1 MSDTYQRIKRN
12 HLLTDTNL
20 AITGSVTATLPAT
33 ITIDENNYLN
43 SRIGNSGR
51 LPTAGCCLRFD
62 ANNPSIYIETVIPS
76 STVNNFDIIIKG
88 EGTKEL
94 LKVDTS
100 TDFIRFVLTKTPAS
114 SEYFDLSYIVFVG
127 KTSQKIEHLF
137 ECEERVAI
145 FVLYDACD
153 QYGGFASLK
162 SVSSI
167 SSLRIASPAKEFI
180 SQYDPNSCLKNSLTV
195 GPHCFVRVPTWTKL
209 TEINLPVSFC
219 ITYDVESWEGI
230 GNGGNQ
236 GIAFFDS
243 YTYNWADNFPSGI
256 LFQYYSNTT
265 YGGILEFTVAVANT
279 VPAIQRYQFQ
289 YRQPLPT
296 GKHTLVITLNNT
308 LTSGRPS
315 NPKLYIDGVD
325 TPVITTSTGLT
336 ETSLNI
342 SSGLELAIG
351 SWYNYIS
358 GIGTYFKGPLIPV
371 TLSRPCILN
380 FDMSDAN
387 ATYTVSDYINEVTP
401 PLDNC
406 LIYLDNVGFHSWLD
420 KSAQVHTT
428 SYYDAGVEV
437 ENRQLPNKNYGM
449 WVNAVGGGNCG
460 LYSGFSE
467 TLGCDYQYND
477 INGDPHTGWDGG
489 VVNYYASTGTTYQ
502 VTMGGRGTPSDGT
515 TVPVGLK
522 STPNMSY
529 VNPYSN
535 QPTYIYLSCN
545 PTLPD
550 TSRSVMCCET
560 RDLSQDTDKPDCI
573 KYAVNYLQFRS
584 PVINWENIKFDST
597 FGGRIYSFLKSYN
610 YPTSINGY
618 YKFRASFW
626 ARRLSSFPLKDNTHN
641 TTQAVGIGL
650 VAASDYNVSLFNYD
664 FDTWFYV
671 VGEFYAATRLEYYWQ
686 FSPGICTWYIDYS
699 TSSTSNY
706 YTHWTTNEPM
716 AAFAN
721 PKIDLIAA
729 YDPNDHTKLWD
740 IPEEAYIG
748 LTPRRVL

>member
-1 MSDTYQRIKRN
+1 MSDTYQRIKRS

-20 AITGSVTATLPAT
+20 AVAGSVTETLPAT

-114 SEYFDLSYIVFVG
+114 NEYFDLSYIVFIG

-167 SSLRIASPAKEFI
+167 SSLRIASPVKEFI

-230 GNGGNQ
+230 GSGTDQ
-236 GIAFFDS
+236 EIAFFNS
-243 YTYNWADNFPSGI
+243 YMYDWVNVIPSGF
-256 LFQYYSNTT
+256 LCKYYSHAT

-279 VPAIQRYQFQ
+279 ESVQKYQFQ

-296 GKHTLVITLNNT
+296 GKHTIVITLNNT

-325 TPVITTSTGLT
+325 TPIFNISGSLT

-342 SSGLELAIG
+342 SSKSELAIG
-351 SWYNYIS
+351 SWYNYIT
-358 GIGTYFKGPLIPV
+358 GIGTSFKGPLIPV

-380 FDMSDAN
+380 FDMSDTN
-387 ATYTVSDYINEVTP
+387 AVYTVSDYINEVTP

-406 LIYLDNVGFHSWLD
+406 LIYLDNVGFNSWLD
-420 KSAQVHTT
+420 KSAQAHTT

-460 LYSGFSE
+460 LYSTFSE
-467 TLGCDYQYND
+467 TLGCDYQYTD

-489 VVNYYASTGTTYQ
+489 VVNYTNAGTTYQ
-502 VTMGGRGTPSDGT
+502 VTMGGRGTPSNGT
-515 TVPVGLK
+515 SQPAGLTN
-522 STPNMSY
+522 TPNVSY
-529 VNPYSN
+529 INPYSGLRGIACYLN
-535 QPTYIYLSCN
+535 GGLPTVAAS
-545 PTLPD
+545 
-550 TSRSVMCCET
+550 SRPVMCCEN
-560 RDLSQDTDKPDCI
+560 RDLSLDADKPDCI
-573 KYAVNYLQFRS
+573 KYAINYSQFQTPGR
-584 PVINWENIKFDST
+584 NWYNFKLDIPEAT
-597 FGGRIYSFLKSYN
+597 YFGYKIYNFLKSYD
-610 YPTSINGY
+610 YPVNVDGY
-618 YKFRASFW
+618 LKSRVSLWFRRNSGFT
-626 ARRLSSFPLKDNTHN
+626 LKDNSN
-641 TTQAVGIGL
+641 SIAYVGIGHVNADNATWRL
-650 VAASDYNVSLFNYD
+650 SDYPY
-664 FDTWFYV
+664 DTWVYV
-671 VGEFYAATRLEYYWQ
+671 TKEFYATNRPEHYWQ
-686 FSPGICTWYIDYS
+686 LTPAICAWYHDD
-699 TSSTSNY
+699 NPL
-706 YTHWTTNEPM
+706 HWTTNEPI
-716 AAFAN
+716 AALAN
-721 PKIDLIAA
+721 PKIDLIGA

>member
-1 MSDTYQRIKRN
+1 MSDTYQRIKRS

-20 AITGSVTATLPAT
+20 AVAGSVTETLPAT

-114 SEYFDLSYIVFVG
+114 NEYFDLSYIVFIG

-162 SVSSI
+162 NVSSI

-180 SQYDPNSCLKNSLTV
+180 SQYDPNSCLRNSLTV
-195 GPHCFVRVPTWTKL
+195 GPHCFVRVPTWKQL

-230 GNGGNQ
+230 GSGGDQ
-236 GIAFFDS
+236 EIAFFNS
-243 YTYNWADNFPSGI
+243 YMYNWVNVIPSGF
-256 LFQYYSNTT
+256 LCKYYSHAT

-279 VPAIQRYQFQ
+279 ESVQRYQFQ

-351 SWYNYIS
+351 SWYNYITE
-358 GIGTYFKGPLIPV
+358 IGTSLKGPLIPV

-420 KSAQVHTT
+420 KSVQAHTI

-460 LYSGFSE
+460 LYSSFIE

-489 VVNYYASTGTTYQ
+489 VVNYINAGTTYQ

-515 TVPVGLK
+515 SQPAGLTNTPVA
-522 STPNMSY
+522 SY
-529 VNPYSN
+529 LNPYSGLRPGCHLSGGL
-535 QPTYIYLSCN
+535 PTVAAS
-545 PTLPD
+545 
-550 TSRSVMCCET
+550 SRPVMCCEN
-560 RDLSQDTDKPDCI
+560 RDLSLDADKPDCI
-573 KYAVNYLQFRS
+573 KYAINYSQFQH
-584 PVINWENIKFDST
+584 PGTNWYNFKLDILGAT
-597 FGGRIYSFLKSYN
+597 YFGYRIYNFLKSYDYPVNVNGYLRFRVSFWFRRNSGFTLINNPSPTTRVYLGLTAAFGGDWFLSN
-610 YPTSINGY
+610 YPY
-618 YKFRASFW
+618 
-626 ARRLSSFPLKDNTHN
+626 
-641 TTQAVGIGL
+641 
-650 VAASDYNVSLFNYD
+650 
-664 FDTWFYV
+664 DTWVYV
-671 VGEFYAATRLEYYWQ
+671 TKEFYGSIRVEYYWHLTP
-686 FSPGICTWYIDYS
+686 SMCAWYGD
-699 TSSTSNY
+699 NNPL
-706 YTHWTTNEPM
+706 HWTTNEPI
-716 AAFAN
+716 AALAN
-721 PKIDLIAA
+721 PKIDLIGA

>member
-1 MSDTYQRIKRN
+1 MSDTYQRIKRS

-20 AITGSVTATLPAT
+20 AIAGSVTENLPAT

-62 ANNPSIYIETVIPS
+62 ANNPSIYIETIIPS

-114 SEYFDLSYIVFVG
+114 NEYFDLSYIVFIG

-153 QYGGFASLK
+153 RYGGFASLK

-219 ITYDVESWEGI
+219 ITYDVESWEGV
-230 GNGGNQ
+230 GSGANQ

-243 YTYNWADNFPSGI
+243 YAYNWTDNFPYGF
-256 LFQYYSNTT
+256 LCQYYSNTT
-265 YGGILEFTVAVANT
+265 YGGILEFTIAVANA
-279 VPAIQRYQFQ
+279 VPATQRYQFQ

-325 TPVITTSTGLT
+325 TPIIATSTGLT

-351 SWYNYIS
+351 SWSSYVT
-358 GIGTYFKGPLIPV
+358 GIGTGLKGPLIPV

-380 FDMSDAN
+380 FDMSDVN
-387 ATYTVSDYINEVTP
+387 AAYTVSDYINEVTP

-420 KSAQVHTT
+420 KSAQAHTT
-428 SYYDAGVEV
+428 SYYDTGVEV

-460 LYSGFSE
+460 LYSTFSE

-489 VVNYYASTGTTYQ
+489 VVNYTNAGTTYQ
-502 VTMGGRGTPSDGT
+502 VTMGGRGAPSDGT
-515 TVPVGLK
+515 SQPAGLTN
-522 STPNMSY
+522 TPNVSY
-529 VNPYSN
+529 INPYSGLRGTACYLYGGL
-535 QPTYIYLSCN
+535 PTVA
-545 PTLPD
+545 
-550 TSRSVMCCET
+550 TSSRPVMCCEN
-560 RDLSQDTDKPDCI
+560 RDLSLDADKPDCI
-573 KYAVNYLQFRS
+573 KYAINYSQFQT
-584 PVINWENIKFDST
+584 PGANWYNFKLDALSAT
-597 FGGRIYSFLKSYN
+597 YFGYRIYNFLNSYD
-610 YPTSINGY
+610 YPVNVDGYLKYRVSLWFRRNSGFTLRDNSDSIAY
-618 YKFRASFW
+618 
-626 ARRLSSFPLKDNTHN
+626 
-641 TTQAVGIGL
+641 VGIGL
-650 VAASDYNVSLFNYD
+650 VNATNANWRLSNYPY
-664 FDTWFYV
+664 DTWIYV
-671 VGEFYAATRLEYYWQ
+671 TKEFYATNRPEYYWQ
-686 FSPGICTWYIDYS
+686 LTPAICAWYHD
-699 TSSTSNY
+699 SNPL
-706 YTHWTTNEPM
+706 HWTTNEPI
-716 AAFAN
+716 AALAN
-721 PKIDLIAA
+721 PKIDLIGA

-748 LTPRRVL
+748 LTPRRIM

>member
-1 MSDTYQRIKRN
+1 MSDTYQRIKRS
-12 HLLTDTNL
+12 HLLADTNL
-20 AITGSVTATLPAT
+20 AVAGSVTETLPAT

-62 ANNPSIYIETVIPS
+62 ANNPSIYIETIIPS

-114 SEYFDLSYIVFVG
+114 NEYFDLSYIVFIG

-209 TEINLPVSFC
+209 TEINLPISFC
-219 ITYDVESWEGI
+219 VTYDVESWEGI
-230 GNGGNQ
+230 GSGGNQ
-236 GIAFFDS
+236 EIAFFNS
-243 YTYNWADNFPSGI
+243 YMYNWVNVIPSGF
-256 LFQYYSNTT
+256 LCKYYSHAT

-279 VPAIQRYQFQ
+279 ESVQRYQFQ

-315 NPKLYIDGVD
+315 NPKLYIDGID
-325 TPVITTSTGLT
+325 TPFITTSTGLT

-342 SSGLELAIG
+342 SSGQELAIG
-351 SWYNYIS
+351 SWYNHIT
-358 GIGTYFKGPLIPV
+358 GIGTSFKGPLISV

-387 ATYTVSDYINEVTP
+387 TSYTVSDYVNEVTP

-406 LIYLDNVGFHSWLD
+406 LIYLDNAGFHSWLD
-420 KSAQVHTT
+420 KSAQEHTT

-449 WVNAVGGGNCG
+449 WVNAVGGGICG
-460 LYSGFSE
+460 LFSAFSE

-489 VVNYYASTGTTYQ
+489 VVNYTNAGTTYQ

-515 TVPVGLK
+515 SQPVGLTN
-522 STPNMSY
+522 TPNASY
-529 VNPYSN
+529 INPYSDLKGTGCYLN
-535 QPTYIYLSCN
+535 GGLPTVAAS
-545 PTLPD
+545 
-550 TSRSVMCCET
+550 SRPVMCCEN
-560 RDLSQDTDKPDCI
+560 RDLSLDADKPDCI
-573 KYAVNYLQFRS
+573 KYAINYSQFQDPRT
-584 PVINWENIKFDST
+584 NWYNFKLDVSGAT
-597 FGGRIYSFLKSYN
+597 YFGYRIYNFLKSYD
-610 YPTSINGY
+610 YPVNVAGYLRFRVSLWFRRNSGFTMTDHLDSI
-618 YKFRASFW
+618 
-626 ARRLSSFPLKDNTHN
+626 AR
-641 TTQAVGIGL
+641 VGIGL
-650 VAASDYNVSLFNYD
+650 TNAFNAYWNLSNYPY
-664 FDTWFYV
+664 DTWVYV
-671 VGEFYAATRLEYYWQ
+671 TKEFYDPMRAEYYWQ
-686 FSPGICTWYIDYS
+686 LTPSICAWYRINDPLQ
-699 TSSTSNY
+699 
-706 YTHWTTNEPM
+706 WTTNEPI
-716 AAFAN
+716 AALAN
-721 PKIDLIAA
+721 PKIDLIGA

>member
-1 MSDTYQRIKRN
+1 MSDTYQRIKRS

-20 AITGSVTATLPAT
+20 AITGSVTETLPAT

-43 SRIGNSGR
+43 SRVGNSGR

-114 SEYFDLSYIVFVG
+114 NEYFDLSYIVFIG

-162 SVSSI
+162 NVSSI

-230 GNGGNQ
+230 GNGANQ

-243 YTYNWADNFPSGI
+243 YAYNWTDNFPYGF
-256 LFQYYSNTT
+256 LCQYYSNVAS
-265 YGGILEFTVAVANT
+265 GGILEFTVAVANT
-279 VPAIQRYQFQ
+279 VPAIQRYQFH

-358 GIGTYFKGPLIPV
+358 GIGTYFKGPLIPI

-387 ATYTVSDYINEVTP
+387 AAYTVSDYINEVTP

-420 KSAQVHTT
+420 KSAQAHTT

-460 LYSGFSE
+460 LYSTFSE

-477 INGDPHTGWDGG
+477 INGNPHTGWDGG
-489 VVNYYASTGTTYQ
+489 VVNYINAGTTYQ

-515 TVPVGLK
+515 SQPAGLTN
-522 STPNMSY
+522 TPNVSY
-529 VNPYSN
+529 INPYSGLKGIACYLTGGL
-535 QPTYIYLSCN
+535 PTVAAS
-545 PTLPD
+545 
-550 TSRSVMCCET
+550 SRPVMCCEN
-560 RDLSQDTDKPDCI
+560 RDLSLDADKPDCI
-573 KYAVNYLQFRS
+573 KYAINYSQFQTPGR
-584 PVINWENIKFDST
+584 NWYNFKLDIPEST
-597 FGGRIYSFLKSYN
+597 YFGYKIYNFLKSYD
-610 YPTSINGY
+610 YPVNVDGY
-618 YKFRASFW
+618 LKYRVSLWFRRNSGFT
-626 ARRLSSFPLKDNTHN
+626 LKDNSN
-641 TTQAVGIGL
+641 SIAYVGIGL
-650 VAASDYNVSLFNYD
+650 VNAANATWRLSDYPY
-664 FDTWFYV
+664 DTWVYV
-671 VGEFYAATRLEYYWQ
+671 TKEFYATNRPEYHWQ
-686 FSPGICTWYIDYS
+686 LTPAICAWYHDD
-699 TSSTSNY
+699 NPL
-706 YTHWTTNEPM
+706 HWTTNEPI
-716 AAFAN
+716 AALAN
-721 PKIDLIAA
+721 PKIDLIGA

>member
-1 MSDTYQRIKRN
+1 MSDTYQRIKRS

-20 AITGSVTATLPAT
+20 VIAGSVTETLPAT

-114 SEYFDLSYIVFVG
+114 NEYFDLSYIVFIG

-137 ECEERVAI
+137 ECEEQVAI

-243 YTYNWADNFPSGI
+243 YTYNWADNFPSGF
-256 LFQYYSNTT
+256 LCQYYSHTT

-296 GKHTLVITLNNT
+296 GKHTIVITLNNT

-351 SWYNYIS
+351 SWYNYIT

-387 ATYTVSDYINEVTP
+387 AAYTVSDYINEVTP

-420 KSAQVHTT
+420 KSAQAHTT

-460 LYSGFSE
+460 LYSTFSE

-477 INGDPHTGWDGG
+477 INGNPHTGWDGG
-489 VVNYYASTGTTYQ
+489 VVNYTNAGTTYQ

-515 TVPVGLK
+515 SQPAGLTN
-522 STPNMSY
+522 TPNVSY
-529 VNPYSN
+529 INPYSGLRGIACYLN
-535 QPTYIYLSCN
+535 GGLPTVAAS
-545 PTLPD
+545 
-550 TSRSVMCCET
+550 SRPVMCCEN
-560 RDLSQDTDKPDCI
+560 RDLSLDADKPDCI
-573 KYAVNYLQFRS
+573 KYAINYSQFRN
-584 PVINWENIKFDST
+584 PGANWYNFKLDVPGAT
-597 FGGRIYSFLKSYN
+597 YFGYKIYNFLKSYD
-610 YPTSINGY
+610 YPVNVDGY
-618 YKFRASFW
+618 LKYRVSLWFRRNSGFT
-626 ARRLSSFPLKDNTHN
+626 LKDNSN
-641 TTQAVGIGL
+641 SIAYVGIGH
-650 VAASDYNVSLFNYD
+650 VSATNASWRLSNYPY
-664 FDTWFYV
+664 DTWVYV
-671 VGEFYAATRLEYYWQ
+671 TKEFYATTRPEYYWQ
-686 FSPGICTWYIDYS
+686 LTPAICAWYHD
-699 TSSTSNY
+699 SNPL
-706 YTHWTTNEPM
+706 HWTTNEPI
-716 AAFAN
+716 AALAN
-721 PKIDLIAA
+721 PKIDLIGA
-729 YDPNDHTKLWD
+729 YDPNNHTKLWD

>member
-1 MSDTYQRIKRN
+1 MSDTYQRIKRR

-20 AITGSVTATLPAT
+20 AIAGSVTETLPAT
-33 ITIDENNYLN
+33 ITIGENSYLN
-43 SRIGNSGR
+43 SRVGNSGR

-114 SEYFDLSYIVFVG
+114 NEYFDLSYIVFIG

-230 GNGGNQ
+230 GNGANQ

-243 YTYNWADNFPSGI
+243 YTYNWTDNFPSGF
-256 LFQYYSNTT
+256 LCQYYSDTT

-279 VPAIQRYQFQ
+279 VPATQRYQFQ

-296 GKHTLVITLNNT
+296 GKHTIVITLNNT
-308 LTSGRPS
+308 LTSGKPS

-325 TPVITTSTGLT
+325 TPIMESSTGLT

-387 ATYTVSDYINEVTP
+387 AAYTVSDYINEVTP

-420 KSAQVHTT
+420 KSAQAHTT
-428 SYYDAGVEV
+428 SYYNAGVEV

-460 LYSGFSE
+460 LYSTFSE

-489 VVNYYASTGTTYQ
+489 VVNYTNTGTAYQ
-502 VTMGGRGTPSDGT
+502 VTMGGRATPSDGT
-515 TVPVGLK
+515 SQPAGLNN
-522 STPNMSY
+522 TPNVSY
-529 VNPYSN
+529 INPYSDLKGTACYLAGGL
-535 QPTYIYLSCN
+535 PTVAAS
-545 PTLPD
+545 
-550 TSRSVMCCET
+550 SRPVMCCEN
-560 RDLSQDTDKPDCI
+560 RDLSLDTDKPDCI
-573 KYAVNYLQFRS
+573 KYAINYSQFQN
-584 PVINWENIKFDST
+584 PGTNWYGFKLDNPGASY
-597 FGGRIYSFLKSYN
+597 FGYRIYNFLNSYD
-610 YPTSINGY
+610 YPVNVDGY
-618 YKFRASFW
+618 LKYRVSLWFRRNSGFT
-626 ARRLSSFPLKDNTHN
+626 LKDNSN
-641 TTQAVGIGL
+641 SIAYVGIGL
-650 VAASDYNVSLFNYD
+650 VAGNNATWRLSNYPY
-664 FDTWFYV
+664 DTWVYV
-671 VGEFYAATRLEYYWQ
+671 TKEFYATTRLEYYWHLT
-686 FSPGICTWYIDYS
+686 PTICAWYRDD
-699 TSSTSNY
+699 NPL
-706 YTHWTTNEPM
+706 HWTTNEPI
-716 AAFAN
+716 AALAN
-721 PKIDLIAA
+721 PKIDLIGA

-748 LTPRRVL
+748 LTPRRIM

>member
-1 MSDTYQRIKRN
+1 MTE
-12 HLLTDTNL
+12 
-20 AITGSVTATLPAT
+20 TLPAT

-62 ANNPSIYIETVIPS
+62 ANNPSIYIETIIPS

-114 SEYFDLSYIVFVG
+114 NEYFDLSYIVFIG

-167 SSLRIASPAKEFI
+167 SSLRITSPAKEFI

-209 TEINLPVSFC
+209 TEINLPISFC
-219 ITYDVESWEGI
+219 VTYDVESWEGI
-230 GNGGNQ
+230 GSGGDQ
-236 GIAFFDS
+236 EIAFFNS
-243 YTYNWADNFPSGI
+243 YMYDWVNVIPSGF
-256 LFQYYSNTT
+256 LCKYYSHAT

-279 VPAIQRYQFQ
+279 ESVQRYQFQ

-296 GKHTLVITLNNT
+296 GKHTIVITLNNT

-325 TPVITTSTGLT
+325 TPIITTSTGLT

-351 SWYNYIS
+351 SWYNYIT
-358 GIGTYFKGPLIPV
+358 GIGTSFKGPLISV

-387 ATYTVSDYINEVTP
+387 TSYTVSDYINEVTP

-420 KSAQVHTT
+420 KSALAHTT

-460 LYSGFSE
+460 LYSSFSE
-467 TLGCDYQYND
+467 TLGCDYQYTD
-477 INGDPHTGWDGG
+477 IDGNPHTGWDGG
-489 VVNYYASTGTTYQ
+489 VVNYTNAGTTYQ
-502 VTMGGRGTPSDGT
+502 VTMRGRGTPSDGT
-515 TVPVGLK
+515 NQPIPLYT
-522 STPNMSY
+522 TPRVNY
-529 VNPYSN
+529 INPYSN
-535 QPTYIYLSCN
+535 LTTACYL
-545 PTLPD
+545 
-550 TSRSVMCCET
+550 
-560 RDLSQDTDKPDCI
+560 
-573 KYAVNYLQFRS
+573 A
-584 PVINWENIKFDST
+584 
-597 FGGRIYSFLKSYN
+597 GG
-610 YPTSINGY
+610 
-618 YKFRASFW
+618 
-626 ARRLSSFPLKDNTHN
+626 
-641 TTQAVGIGL
+641 
-650 VAASDYNVSLFNYD
+650 
-664 FDTWFYV
+664 
-671 VGEFYAATRLEYYWQ
+671 
-686 FSPGICTWYIDYS
+686 
-699 TSSTSNY
+699 
-706 YTHWTTNEPM
+706 
-716 AAFAN
+716 
-721 PKIDLIAA
+721 IA
-729 YDPNDHTKLWD
+729 K
-740 IPEEAYIG
+740 
-748 LTPRRVL
+748 

>member
-1 MSDTYQRIKRN
+1 MSDTYQRIKRS

-20 AITGSVTATLPAT
+20 VIAGSVTETLPAT

-62 ANNPSIYIETVIPS
+62 ANNLSIYIETIIPS

-114 SEYFDLSYIVFVG
+114 NEYFDLSYIVFIG

-209 TEINLPVSFC
+209 TEINLPISFC
-219 ITYDVESWEGI
+219 VTYDVESWEGI
-230 GNGGNQ
+230 GSGGDQ
-236 GIAFFDS
+236 EIAFFNS
-243 YTYNWADNFPSGI
+243 YMYDWVNVIPSGF
-256 LFQYYSNTT
+256 LCKYYSHAT

-279 VPAIQRYQFQ
+279 ESVQRYQFQ

-296 GKHTLVITLNNT
+296 GKHTIVITLNNT
-308 LTSGRPS
+308 LTSERPS

-325 TPVITTSTGLT
+325 TPFITTSTGLT

-351 SWYNYIS
+351 SWYNYIT
-358 GIGTYFKGPLIPV
+358 GIGTSFKGPLIPV

-387 ATYTVSDYINEVTP
+387 TSYTVSDYVNEVTP
-401 PLDNC
+401 SLDNC

-420 KSAQVHTT
+420 KSAQAHTT
-428 SYYDAGVEV
+428 SFYDAGVEV

-460 LYSGFSE
+460 LYSTFSE

-489 VVNYYASTGTTYQ
+489 VVNYTNAGTTYQ

-515 TVPVGLK
+515 SQPAGLTT
-522 STPNMSY
+522 TPTASY
-529 VNPYSN
+529 INPYSGLRPGCYLN
-535 QPTYIYLSCN
+535 GGLPTVAAS
-545 PTLPD
+545 
-550 TSRSVMCCET
+550 SRPVMCCEN
-560 RDLSQDTDKPDCI
+560 RDLSLDADKPDCI
-573 KYAVNYLQFRS
+573 KYAINYSQFQH
-584 PVINWENIKFDST
+584 PGTNWYNFKLDSSGAT
-597 FGGRIYSFLKSYN
+597 YFGYRIYNFLKSYD
-610 YPTSINGY
+610 YPVNVNGY
-618 YKFRASFW
+618 LRFRVSLWF
-626 ARRLSSFPLKDNTHN
+626 RRNSGFTLINNPSP
-641 TTQAVGIGL
+641 TTRVGIGL
-650 VAASDYNVSLFNYD
+650 TAASGGDWFLSNYPY
-664 FDTWFYV
+664 DTWVYV
-671 VGEFYAATRLEYYWQ
+671 TKEFYDPMRAEYYWQ
-686 FSPGICTWYIDYS
+686 LTPSICAWYAD
-699 TSSTSNY
+699 SNPL
-706 YTHWTTNEPM
+706 HWTTNEPI
-716 AAFAN
+716 AALAN

>member
-1 MSDTYQRIKRN
+1 MSDTYQRIKRS
-12 HLLTDTNL
+12 HLLADTNL
-20 AITGSVTATLPAT
+20 AVAGSVTETLPAT

-62 ANNPSIYIETVIPS
+62 VNNPSIYIETVIPS
-76 STVNNFDIIIKG
+76 STVDNFDIIIKG

-114 SEYFDLSYIVFVG
+114 NEYFDLSYIVFIG

-243 YTYNWADNFPSGI
+243 YTYNWTDNFPSGF
-256 LFQYYSNTT
+256 LCQYYSNTT

-296 GKHTLVITLNNT
+296 GKHTIVITLNNT

-315 NPKLYIDGVD
+315 NPKLYIDGID

-387 ATYTVSDYINEVTP
+387 AAYTVSDYINEVTP

-420 KSAQVHTT
+420 KSAQAHTT

-449 WVNAVGGGNCG
+449 WVNAVGGGICG
-460 LYSGFSE
+460 LYGVSSK
-467 TLGCDYQYND
+467 TIGCDYQYND
-477 INGDPHTGWDGG
+477 IYGNPHTGWDGAI
-489 VVNYYASTGTTYQ
+489 VNYVNNGTTYQ
-502 VTMGGRGTPSDGT
+502 TTMGGRGTVANGDTPLKTLSTSPNCTFIDSYT
-515 TVPVGLK
+515 GLTK
-522 STPNMSY
+522 QCSL
-529 VNPYSN
+529 
-535 QPTYIYLSCN
+535 QAGL
-545 PTLPD
+545 PTLADSLRP
-550 TSRSVMCCET
+550 VMCCEN
-560 RDLSQDTDKPDCI
+560 RDLSQDDDKPDCI
-573 KYAVNYLQFRS
+573 KYAINYSQFQS
-584 PVINWENIKFDST
+584 PTSNWYKFS
-597 FGGRIYSFLKSYN
+597 FGGDLGFRIYNFLKSYS
-610 YPTSINGY
+610 YPINVNGY
-618 YKFRASFW
+618 CKFRYAFW
-626 ARRLSSFPLKDNTHN
+626 IRRLSGFTLPDTASSY
-641 TTQAVGIGL
+641 ARIGIGL
-650 VAASDYNVSLFNYD
+650 VSGTDVNWRLSLYPYD
-664 FDTWFYV
+664 KWIYLT
-671 VGEFYAATRLEYYWQ
+671 GEFYSPVRVEYYWQ
-686 FSPGICTWYIDYS
+686 ITPSMAAWYHNND
-699 TSSTSNY
+699 SST
-706 YTHWTTNEPM
+706 WTTNEPI
-716 AAFAN
+716 AAMAN
-721 PKIDLIAA
+721 PKVELVAA

>member
-1 MSDTYQRIKRN
+1 MSDTYQRIKRS

-20 AITGSVTATLPAT
+20 AIAGSVTETLPAT

-62 ANNPSIYIETVIPS
+62 ANNPSIYIETIIPS

-114 SEYFDLSYIVFVG
+114 NEYFDLSYIVFIG

-243 YTYNWADNFPSGI
+243 YKYNWADNFPSGI

-265 YGGILEFTVAVANT
+265 YGGVLDFTVAVANT
-279 VPAIQRYQFQ
+279 VPAIQRYQFH

-296 GKHTLVITLNNT
+296 GKHTLVVTLNNT

-351 SWYNYIS
+351 SWYNYIT

-387 ATYTVSDYINEVTP
+387 TSYTVSDYVNEVTP

-420 KSAQVHTT
+420 KSAQGHTT

-460 LYSGFSE
+460 LYSTFSE

-489 VVNYYASTGTTYQ
+489 VVNYIEAGTTYQ

-515 TVPVGLK
+515 SQPAGLTT
-522 STPNMSY
+522 TPNVSCI
-529 VNPYSN
+529 NPYSGLRDIACYLTGGL
-535 QPTYIYLSCN
+535 PTVAAS
-545 PTLPD
+545 
-550 TSRSVMCCET
+550 SRPVMCCEN
-560 RDLSQDTDKPDCI
+560 RDLSLDADKPDCI
-573 KYAVNYLQFRS
+573 KYAINYSQFQHPEAKWYS
-584 PVINWENIKFDST
+584 FKPDNY
-597 FGGRIYSFLKSYN
+597 FGHKIYNFLKSYD
-610 YPTSINGY
+610 YPVNVDGY
-618 YKFRASFW
+618 LRCRVSLWFRRNSGFT
-626 ARRLSSFPLKDNTHN
+626 LKDNSN
-641 TTQAVGIGL
+641 SIAYVGIGN
-650 VAASDYNVSLFNYD
+650 VGAANASWRLSNYPY
-664 FDTWFYV
+664 DTWVYV
-671 VGEFYAATRLEYYWQ
+671 TKEFYATNRPEYYWQ
-686 FSPGICTWYIDYS
+686 LIPAICAWYNDR
-699 TSSTSNY
+699 NPL
-706 YTHWTTNEPM
+706 HWTTNEPI
-716 AAFAN
+716 AALAN
-721 PKIDLIAA
+721 PKIDLIGA

>member
-1 MSDTYQRIKRN
+1 MSDTYQRIKRS

-20 AITGSVTATLPAT
+20 AIAGSVTETLPAT

-62 ANNPSIYIETVIPS
+62 ANNPSIYIETIIPS

-114 SEYFDLSYIVFVG
+114 NEYFDLSYIVFIG

-230 GNGGNQ
+230 GNGDNQ

-279 VPAIQRYQFQ
+279 VPEIQRYQFH

-296 GKHTLVITLNNT
+296 GKHTLVVTLNNT

-325 TPVITTSTGLT
+325 TPIITTSTGLT

-380 FDMSDAN
+380 FDMSDTN
-387 ATYTVSDYINEVTP
+387 AAYTVSDYINEVTP

-406 LIYLDNVGFHSWLD
+406 LIYLDNVGFNSWLD
-420 KSAQVHTT
+420 KSVQAHTI

-460 LYSGFSE
+460 LYSSFSE
-467 TLGCDYQYND
+467 TLGCDYQYTD

-489 VVNYYASTGTTYQ
+489 VVNYTNAGTTYQ

-515 TVPVGLK
+515 SQPAGL
-522 STPNMSY
+522 TDTLIASY
-529 VNPYSN
+529 LNPYSGLR
-535 QPTYIYLSCN
+535 PGCYLSGGL
-545 PTLPD
+545 PTVAAS
-550 TSRSVMCCET
+550 SRPVMCCEN
-560 RDLSQDTDKPDCI
+560 RDLSLDADKPDCI
-573 KYAVNYLQFRS
+573 KYAINYSQFQH
-584 PVINWENIKFDST
+584 PGTNWYNFKLDTSGAT
-597 FGGRIYSFLKSYN
+597 YFGYRIYNFLKSYD
-610 YPTSINGY
+610 YPVNVNGY
-618 YKFRASFW
+618 LRYRASFW
-626 ARRLSSFPLKDNTHN
+626 FRRNSGFTLINNPSPRTC
-641 TTQAVGIGL
+641 VGIGL
-650 VAASDYNVSLFNYD
+650 TSASGGYWLLSNYPY
-664 FDTWFYV
+664 DTWVYV
-671 VGEFYAATRLEYYWQ
+671 TKEFYKPTRVGYYWQ
-686 FSPGICTWYIDYS
+686 LTPSICAWYTD
-699 TSSTSNY
+699 NNPL
-706 YTHWTTNEPM
+706 HWTTNEPI
-716 AAFAN
+716 AALAN
-721 PKIDLIAA
+721 PKIDLIGA

>member
-1 MSDTYQRIKRN
+1 MSDTYQRIKRS

-20 AITGSVTATLPAT
+20 AIAGSVTETLPAT

-114 SEYFDLSYIVFVG
+114 NEYFDLSYIVFIG

-195 GPHCFVRVPTWTKL
+195 GPHCFVRVPTWTQL

-230 GNGGNQ
+230 GNGANQ

-243 YTYNWADNFPSGI
+243 YTYNWTGNFPSGI
-256 LFQYYSNTT
+256 LFHYYSNTT

-279 VPAIQRYQFQ
+279 VPAIQKYQFH

-296 GKHTLVITLNNT
+296 GKHTLVVTLNNT

-315 NPKLYIDGVD
+315 NPKLYIDGID

-358 GIGTYFKGPLIPV
+358 EIGTYFKGPLIPV

-380 FDMSDAN
+380 FDMSDTN
-387 ATYTVSDYINEVTP
+387 AAYTVSDYINEVTP

-420 KSAQVHTT
+420 KSAQGHTT
-428 SYYDAGVEV
+428 SYYAAGVEV

-460 LYSGFSE
+460 LYSGFNE
-467 TLGCDYQYND
+467 TLGCDYQYTD

-489 VVNYYASTGTTYQ
+489 VVNYTNSSGTYQ
-502 VTMGGRGTPSDGT
+502 VTMGGRGTLSDGT
-515 TVPVGLK
+515 NPAIPLCT
-522 STPNMSY
+522 TPTISY
-529 VNPYSN
+529 INPYN
-535 QPTYIYLSCN
+535 TLTTVCYLN
-545 PTLPD
+545 GGLPND
-550 TSRSVMCCET
+550 RFSRAVFCCEN
-560 RDLSQDTDKPDCI
+560 RELSQDTDKPDCI
-573 KYAVNYLQFRS
+573 KYAINYLQY
-584 PVINWENIKFDST
+584 ENPAWLWHNLRYDST
-597 FGGRIYSFLKSYN
+597 FENRIYTFLNSYD
-610 YPTSINGY
+610 YPINVNGY
-618 YKFRASFW
+618 LRYRVSLW
-626 ARRLSSFPLKDNTHN
+626 IRRLSSFPFKDATGNL
-641 TTQAVGIGL
+641 QWVGSGL
-650 VAASDYNVSLFNYD
+650 VDAYDVRWNIQNYEL
-664 FDTWFYV
+664 DTWVYLT
-671 VGEFYAATRLEYYWQ
+671 GEFYSTKRVEYYSQ
-686 FSPGICTWYIDYS
+686 ISPSVAAWYQLEDQS
-699 TSSTSNY
+699 Q
-706 YTHWTTNEPM
+706 WTTNEPM
-716 AAFAN
+716 VALAN

-748 LTPRRVL
+748 LTPRRVM